1 MTKVLVTARSFRKM
15 QGDHWRVL
23 QDAGCEVV
31 TPEQDQP
38 LKEVEMISLI
48 GDVDAALVGNDAVT
62 ERVIAAAPHL
72 MVVSKHGVGV
82 DNVDVPAATRAGVIV
97 TNTPGANQV
106 AVAEMA
112 VALIMALTR
121 KIAYHD
127 LVVKSG
133 GWSRII
139 GTELAGK
146 TVGLVGLGR
155 IGKEVVLRLKGFQV
169 KFLAYD
175 VYQDNTFAAENGVR
189 FVTLDELLSQS
200 DIVTLHA
207 VLTSD
212 TQGFIGEKELGRMKP
227 GAFLVNTARGGL
239 VDESAL
245 YRALADNRLAGAG
258 LDVFADE
265 PPKNSPLLQLGDKVL
280 LTPHLGAQTTETVLR
295 MGQMAAENIVQVL
308 RGERPTG
315 LVNPDAYSIA
325 AKGYR

>member
-1 MTKVLVTARSFRKM
+1 MPKVLVTARSFRKM

-23 QDAGCEVV
+23 QEAGCEIVM
-31 TPEQDQP
+31 PEQDQP

-62 ERVIAAAPHL
+62 ERVIAAAPRL
-72 MVVSKHGVGV
+72 KVVSKHGVGV
-82 DNVDVPAATRAGVIV
+82 DNVDVPAATRAGVVV

-121 KIAYHD
+121 KLAYHD
-127 LVVKSG
+127 TVVKSG

-155 IGKEVVLRLKGFQV
+155 IGKEVVLRLEGFQV

-175 VYQDNTFAAENGVR
+175 VYQDNTFAAEHGVR
-189 FVTLDELLSQS
+189 FVTLDELLAES

-212 TQGFIGEKELGRMKP
+212 TQGFIGEKELARMKP
-227 GAFLVNTARGGL
+227 GAYLVNTARGGL
-239 VDESAL
+239 VDEQAL
-245 YRALADNRLAGAG
+245 YRALVENRLAGAG
-258 LDVFADE
+258 LDVFAEE
-265 PPKNSPLLQLGDKVL
+265 PPTNSPLLHLGDKVL
-280 LTPHLGAQTTETVLR
+280 LAPHLGAQTTETVLR
-295 MGQMAAENIVQVL
+295 MGRMAAENIVQVL
-308 RGERPTG
+308 RGERPVG
-315 LVNPDAYSIA
+315 LVNPDAYSKA
-325 AKGYR
+325 TEGRP

>member
-1 MTKVLVTARSFRKM
+1 MSKVLVTARSFRKM

-23 QDAGCEVV
+23 QDAACEVF

-38 LKEVEMISLI
+38 LKEAEMISLI
-48 GDVDAALVGNDAVT
+48 GDMDAALVGNDAVT
-62 ERVIAAAPHL
+62 EQVIAAAPHL
-72 MVVSKHGVGV
+72 KVVSKHGVGV
-82 DNVDVPAATRAGVIV
+82 DNVDVAAATRAGVIV

-106 AVAEMA
+106 AVAEMT
-112 VALIMALTR
+112 VTLIMALSR

-127 LVVKSG
+127 NVVKSG

-146 TVGLVGLGR
+146 TIGIVGLGR

-175 VYQDNTFAAENGVR
+175 VYQDDTFAAENGVR
-189 FVTLDELLSQS
+189 FVTLDELLSEA

-212 TQGFIGEKELGRMKP
+212 TQGFIGERELELMKP
-227 GAFLVNTARGGL
+227 SSLLVNTARGGL
-239 VDESAL
+239 VDEQAL
-245 YRALADNRLAGAG
+245 YQALKNNRLAGAG
-258 LDVFADE
+258 LDVFAEE
-265 PPKNSPLLQLGDKVL
+265 PPKDSPLLQLGDKVL

-308 RGERPTG
+308 RGERPIG
-315 LVNPDAYSIA
+315 LVNPDVYSISE
-325 AKGYR
+325 KHHQ

>member
-1 MTKVLVTARSFRKM
+1 MPKVLVTARSFRKM

-23 QDAGCEVV
+23 QEAGYEIV

-38 LKEVEMISLI
+38 LKEAEMISLI
-48 GDVDAALVGNDAVT
+48 GDVDAVLVGNDAVT
-62 ERVIAAAPHL
+62 ERVIAAAPRL
-72 MVVSKHGVGV
+72 KVVSKHGVGV

-121 KIAYHD
+121 KLAYHD
-127 LVVKSG
+127 TVVKSG

-146 TVGLVGLGR
+146 TIGLVGLGR
-155 IGKEVVLRLKGFQV
+155 IGKEVVLRLEGFQV

-175 VYQDNTFAAENGVR
+175 VYQDNTFAAEHCVR
-189 FVTLDELLSQS
+189 FVALDELLADS

-207 VLTSD
+207 VLTAD
-212 TQGFIGEKELGRMKP
+212 TQGLIGEKELALMKP
-227 GAFLVNTARGGL
+227 GAYLVNTARGGL
-239 VDESAL
+239 IDEQAL
-245 YRALADNRLAGAG
+245 YRALAENRLAGAG

-265 PPKNSPLLQLGDKVL
+265 PPTNSPLLQLGDKVL
-280 LTPHLGAQTTETVLR
+280 LAPHLGAQTTETVLR
-295 MGQMAAENIVQVL
+295 MGRMAAENIVQVL
-308 RGERPTG
+308 RGERPVG
-315 LVNPDAYSIA
+315 LVNPDAYSKA
-325 AKGYR
+325 VKGRL

>member
-1 MTKVLVTARSFRKM
+1 MPKVLVSARSFRKM
-15 QGDHWRVL
+15 QGEHWQVL
-23 QDAGCEVV
+23 QEAGYEIV

-38 LKEVEMISLI
+38 LKEAEMISII

-62 ERVIAAAPHL
+62 ERVIAAAPRL
-72 MVVSKHGVGV
+72 KVVSKHGVGV

-121 KIAYHD
+121 KLAYHD
-127 LVVKSG
+127 TLVKSG

-139 GTELAGK
+139 GTEIAGK

-155 IGKEVVLRLKGFQV
+155 IGKEVVLRLEGFQV

-175 VYQDNTFAAENGVR
+175 VYQDNSFAAEHGVR
-189 FVTLDELLSQS
+189 FVTLDELLVES

-207 VLTSD
+207 VLTAD
-212 TQGFIGEKELGRMKP
+212 TQSLIGEKELALMKP
-227 GAFLVNTARGGL
+227 SAYLVNTARGGL
-239 VDESAL
+239 IDEQAL
-245 YRALADNRLAGAG
+245 YRALSENHLAGAG

-265 PPKNSPLLQLGDKVL
+265 PPTNSPLLQLGDKIL

-295 MGQMAAENIVQVL
+295 MGRMAAENIVQVL
-308 RGERPTG
+308 RGEKPVG
-315 LVNPDAYSIA
+315 LVNPDAYSNA
-325 AKGYR
+325 SKGRS

>member
-23 QDAGCEVV
+23 QDAGYEII

-38 LKEVEMISLI
+38 LKEAEMISLI
-48 GDVDAALVGNDAVT
+48 GYVDAVLVGNDAVT
-62 ERVIAAAPHL
+62 EHVIAAAPHL
-72 MVVSKHGVGV
+72 KVVSKHGVGV

-121 KIAYHD
+121 KTAYHD
-127 LVVKSG
+127 IVVKSG

-189 FVTLDELLSQS
+189 FVTLDELLSES

-212 TQGFIGEKELGRMKP
+212 TQGFIGEKELRRMKP

-239 VDESAL
+239 VDEQAL
-245 YRALADNRLAGAG
+245 YQALSENRLAGAG
-258 LDVFADE
+258 LDVFAEE

-308 RGERPTG
+308 RGERPMG
-315 LVNPDAYSIA
+315 LVNPDAYSMA
-325 AKGYR
+325 AIGSR

>member
-1 MTKVLVTARSFRKM
+1 LVSARSFRKM
-15 QGDHWRVL
+15 QGEHWRVL
-23 QDAGCEVV
+23 QEAGYEIV

-38 LKEVEMISLI
+38 LKEAEMISII

-62 ERVIAAAPHL
+62 ERVIAAAPRL
-72 MVVSKHGVGV
+72 KVVSKHGVGV

-121 KIAYHD
+121 KLAYHD
-127 LVVKSG
+127 TLVKSG

-139 GTELAGK
+139 GTEIAGK

-155 IGKEVVLRLKGFQV
+155 IGKEVVLRLEGFLV

-175 VYQDNTFAAENGVR
+175 VYQDNTFAAEHAVR
-189 FVTLDELLSQS
+189 FVTLDELLAGS

-207 VLTSD
+207 VLTVD
-212 TQGFIGEKELGRMKP
+212 TQSLIGEKELALMKP
-227 GAFLVNTARGGL
+227 GAYLVNTARGGL
-239 VDESAL
+239 IDEQAL
-245 YRALADNRLAGAG
+245 YRALSENRLAGAG

-280 LTPHLGAQTTETVLR
+280 LAPHLGAQTTETVLR
-295 MGQMAAENIVQVL
+295 MGRMAAENIVQVL
-308 RGERPTG
+308 RGEKPLG
-315 LVNPDAYSIA
+315 LVNPEAYSNVSQ
-325 AKGYR
+325 GHL

>member
-23 QDAGCEVV
+23 QDAGCEIV

-38 LKEVEMISLI
+38 LKEAEMISLI
-48 GDVDAALVGNDAVT
+48 GDMDAALVGNDAVT
-62 ERVIAAAPHL
+62 ENVIAAAPHL
-72 MVVSKHGVGV
+72 KVVSKHGVGV
-82 DNVDVPAATRAGVIV
+82 DNVDVRAATRAGVIV

-112 VALIMALTR
+112 VALIMSLTR
-121 KIAYHD
+121 KLAYHD
-127 LVVKSG
+127 TVVKSG

-155 IGKEVVLRLKGFQV
+155 IGKEVVLRLEGFQV

-175 VYQDNTFAAENGVR
+175 VYKDNTFAAEHSVR
-189 FVTLDELLSQS
+189 FVELNELLAES

-212 TQGFIGEKELGRMKP
+212 TQGFIGEKELAHMKP
-227 GAFLVNTARGGL
+227 GAYLVNTARGGL
-239 VDESAL
+239 VDEEAL
-245 YRALADNRLAGAG
+245 YRALVENRLAGAG
-258 LDVFADE
+258 LDVFAEE
-265 PPKNSPLLQLGDKVL
+265 PPINSPLLQLGDKVL
-280 LTPHLGAQTTETVLR
+280 LAPHLGAQTTETVLR
-295 MGQMAAENIVQVL
+295 MGKMAAENIVQVL
-308 RGERPTG
+308 KGERPVG
-315 LVNPDAYSIA
+315 LVNPDAYLMA
-325 AKGYR
+325 G

>member
-1 MTKVLVTARSFRKM
+1 MSKVLVTARSFRKM

-23 QDAGCEVV
+23 QDAGCEIV

-38 LKEVEMISLI
+38 LKEAEMISLI
-48 GDVDAALVGNDAVT
+48 GDMDAALVGNDAVT
-62 ERVIAAAPHL
+62 ESVIAAAPHL
-72 MVVSKHGVGV
+72 KVVSKHGVGV
-82 DNVDVPAATRAGVIV
+82 DNVDVPAATRAGIIV

-121 KIAYHD
+121 KVAYHD
-127 LVVKSG
+127 GVVKSG

-155 IGKEVVLRLKGFQV
+155 IGQEVVLRLKGFQV
-169 KFLAYD
+169 KLLAFD
-175 VYQDNTFAAENGVR
+175 VYQDNAFAAENGVR
-189 FVTLDELLSQS
+189 FVSLDELLSES

-212 TQGFIGEKELGRMKP
+212 TQKFIGEKELGRMKP
-227 GAFLVNTARGGL
+227 GAYLVNTARGGL
-239 VDESAL
+239 VDEQAL
-245 YRALADNRLAGAG
+245 YHALVENRLAGAG
-258 LDVFADE
+258 LDVFAEE
-265 PPKNSPLLQLGDKVL
+265 PPKDSPLLQLGDKVL

-308 RGERPTG
+308 RGERPIG
-315 LVNPDAYSIA
+315 LVNPDAYSA
-325 AKGYR
+325 AVKRGP

>member
-1 MTKVLVTARSFRKM
+1 MAKVLVTARSFRKM
-15 QGDHWRVL
+15 EGDHWRVL
-23 QDAGCEVV
+23 QDAGCDIV

-48 GDVDAALVGNDAVT
+48 GDVDAALVGNDTVN
-62 ERVIAAAPHL
+62 EHVIAAAPNL
-72 MVVSKHGVGV
+72 KVVSKHGVGV

-121 KIAYHD
+121 KIGYHD
-127 LVVKSG
+127 MVVKSG
-133 GWSRII
+133 GWNRII

-169 KFLAYD
+169 KFLAFD
-175 VYQDNTFAAENGVR
+175 VYQDNTFAIENGVR
-189 FVTLDELLSQS
+189 FVTLDELLTES

-207 VLTSD
+207 VLTSE
-212 TQGFIGEKELGRMKP
+212 TQGFIGEKELKRMKP
-227 GAFLVNTARGGL
+227 GALLVNTARGGL
-239 VDESAL
+239 VDETAL
-245 YRALADNRLAGAG
+245 YQALSENRLAGAG
-258 LDVFADE
+258 LDVFAEE
-265 PPKNSPLLQLGDKVL
+265 PPKDSPLLQLGDKVI

-295 MGQMAAENIVQVL
+295 MGKMAAENIVQVL
-308 RGERPTG
+308 RGERPVG
-315 LVNPDAYSIA
+315 LVNPDAYLIA
-325 AKGYR
+325 NKGFR

>member
-1 MTKVLVTARSFRKM
+1 MPKVLVSARSFRKM
-15 QGDHWRVL
+15 QGEHWRVL
-23 QDAGCEVV
+23 QEAGYEIV

-38 LKEVEMISLI
+38 LKEAEMISII

-62 ERVIAAAPHL
+62 ERVIAAAPRL
-72 MVVSKHGVGV
+72 KVVSKHGVGV

-112 VALIMALTR
+112 IALIMGLTR
-121 KIAYHD
+121 KLAYHD
-127 LVVKSG
+127 TLVKSG

-175 VYQDNTFAAENGVR
+175 IYQDNTFAAEHGVR
-189 FVTLDELLSQS
+189 FVTLEELLSGS
-200 DIVTLHA
+200 DVVTLHA
-207 VLTSD
+207 VLTAD
-212 TQGFIGEKELGRMKP
+212 TQSFMGEKELALMKP
-227 GAFLVNTARGGL
+227 GAYLVNTARGGL
-239 VDESAL
+239 VDEQAL
-245 YRALADNRLAGAG
+245 YRALTENRLAGAG

-265 PPKNSPLLQLGDKVL
+265 PPTNSPLLQLGDKVL
-280 LTPHLGAQTTETVLR
+280 LAPHLGAQTTETVLR
-295 MGQMAAENIVQVL
+295 MGLMAAENIVQVL
-308 RGERPTG
+308 RGERPVG
-315 LVNPDAYSIA
+315 LVNPDAYSNA
-325 AKGYR
+325 SKGRL